1 MAERLRASATAAAR
15 RRRSAADRPCPGS
28 EGGQASVE
36 LVAGI
41 PALIL
46 AGLIALQLLAVGY
59 AATLADGAV
68 EAGALALA
76 AGEPPGPAIRRALP
90 GWADGRVEADVSGGH
105 VAVAVR
111 PPALLGP
118 LASGLE
124 VEEAAWVKPDS

>member
-1 MAERLRASATAAAR
+1 MAERPHERAAGR
-15 RRRSAADRPCPGS
+15 RRPMC

-36 LVAGI
+36 VVAGI

-59 AATLADGAV
+59 TATLADGAV

-90 GWADGRVEADVSGGH
+90 GWADGRVEADVSAGR
-105 VAVAVR
+105 VVVTVR

-124 VEEAAWVKPDS
+124 VEEDAWVKPG